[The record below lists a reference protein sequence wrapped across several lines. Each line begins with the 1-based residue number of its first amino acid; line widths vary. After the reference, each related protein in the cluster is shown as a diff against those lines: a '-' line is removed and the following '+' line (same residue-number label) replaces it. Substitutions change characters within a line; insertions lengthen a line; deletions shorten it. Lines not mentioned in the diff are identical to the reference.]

1 MSDPSRPR
9 WSGGRL
15 LAAGLALLVLG
26 TGPLLV
32 VLLLSSLSGR
42 PDPNPVELG
51 LLAFFSFWPA
61 AAMVAIGLV
70 RLIGGRVR
78 DRTEP

>member
-1 MSDPSRPR
+1 MSDASRPR

-32 VLLLSSLSGR
+32 VVLLSSLRGL

-61 AAMVAIGLV
+61 AALVAIGIV
-70 RLIGGRVR
+70 RLIGARAR